1 MEAEA
6 ESLGEKVARLS
17 DVHERMMLALAAV
30 ATSNKLWSEK
40 LYDAYLALD
49 PLRLEDFPVSARDQ
63 FASIQSDFESLR
75 FSSYGYG
82 GILDSATRCR
92 GICLKI
98 VGLIETLSW
107 EAIDALE
114 EANSENERLKH
125 GA

>member
-49 PLRLEDFPVSARDQ
+49 PLLLKDFPVSARDQ
-63 FASIQSDFESLR
+63 FASIQSDFESLS

-98 VGLIETLSW
+98 VELIETLSW

-114 EANSENERLKH
+114 EANSENERRKH